1 MDFLI
6 TKSFWAALMM
16 GCCCPIIGRNL
27 VLGRS
32 ILLGLALPQ
41 VSLAGVAFV
50 FLGSAYG
57 WTWCAA
63 FTNDSTKALVGAAL
77 FTLPV
82 LLLLAGRR
90 RLAEATLA
98 FVFLAAVSSA
108 NLLLSSNAVG
118 EIYIQD
124 LFHGRLLLISDGS
137 LVALAVSLGSCAMG
151 SLACRRRIVLI
162 LSDIDFA
169 RAAGVQPGAWNLL
182 IAVLNGTAISV
193 AVATVGPLVT
203 FGFLILPVL
212 CAAVFAQ
219 SLHTHLTVAI
229 LFGAVMAILGST
241 VSYHYDLPLGDSVV
255 AGGCVALILSW
266 GAAGPNHLVTFIRK
280 ASPRRSRLLG

>member
-1 MDFLI
+1 MDFLS
-6 TKSFWAALMM
+6 TKAFWAALLM

-57 WTWCAA
+57 WAWCAA
-63 FTNDSTKALVGAAL
+63 LPDDSTRAFVGAAI

-82 LLLLAGRR
+82 LLLLTGRR
-90 RLAEATLA
+90 RLGEATLA

-137 LVALAVSLGSCAMG
+137 LAALALTLGSCTVV
-151 SLACRRRIVLI
+151 SLACRRRILLI

-169 RAAGVQPGAWNLL
+169 RAAGVQPGVWNLL
-182 IAVLNGTAISV
+182 IALLNGAVISV

-212 CAAVFAQ
+212 CAAVFAR
-219 SLHTHLTVAI
+219 SLHAHLAVSL
-229 LFGAVMAILGST
+229 LFGAAMAVLGSA

-255 AGGCVALILSW
+255 AGGCVVLMLSW
-266 GAAGPNHLVTFIRK
+266 AAAEAYGFLAKSSMRQMI
-280 ASPRRSRLLG
+280 

>member
-1 MDFLI
+1 MDFLV
-6 TKSFWAALMM
+6 TKAFWAALLM

-50 FLGSAYG
+50 FFGSAYG
-57 WTWCAA
+57 WAWCAA
-63 FTNDSTKALVGAAL
+63 LSDDSMRAFLGAAI

-82 LLLLAGRR
+82 LLALAGRG

-98 FVFLAAVSSA
+98 FVFLAAVSTA

-118 EIYIQD
+118 EIYI
-124 LFHGRLLLISDGS
+124 
-137 LVALAVSLGSCAMG
+137 
-151 SLACRRRIVLI
+151 LI

-169 RAAGVQPGAWNLL
+169 RAAGVRPVNWNLL
-182 IAVLNGTAISV
+182 IALLNGIVISV

-212 CAAVFAQ
+212 CAAVFTR
-219 SLHTHLTVAI
+219 SLHTHLAVSMG
-229 LFGAVMAILGST
+229 FGATMAVIGSAA
-241 VSYHYDLPLGDSVV
+241 SYHYDLPLGDSVV
-255 AGGCVALILSW
+255 AGGCVALMLSW
-266 GAAGPNHLVTFIRK
+266 LL
-280 ASPRRSRLLG
+280 ASTGWVRTTR

>member
-1 MDFLI
+1 MDFLS
-6 TKSFWAALMM
+6 TKAFWAALLM

-57 WTWCAA
+57 WAWCAA
-63 FTNDSTKALVGAAL
+63 LTDDPAKAFLGAAL

-82 LLLLAGRR
+82 LLWLAGRK

-137 LVALAVSLGSCAMG
+137 LAALAIALGTCALVSLAF
-151 SLACRRRIVLI
+151 RRRLLLI

-169 RAAGVQPGAWNLL
+169 RAAGLRPGIWNLL
-182 IAVLNGTAISV
+182 IALLNGAVISV

-212 CAAVFAQ
+212 CAAVFSR
-219 SLHTHLTVAI
+219 SLHTHLAVSM
-229 LFGAVMAILGST
+229 LFGAAMAAIGSAA
-241 VSYHYDLPLGDSVV
+241 SYHYDLPLGDSVV
-255 AGGCVALILSW
+255 AGGCVALMMSW
-266 GAAGPNHLVTFIRK
+266 AVAK
-280 ASPRRSRLLG
+280 ACFFKRPIKT

>member
-1 MDFLI
+1 MDFLV
-6 TKSFWAALMM
+6 TKAFWAALLM

-57 WTWCAA
+57 WAWCASLA
-63 FTNDSTKALVGAAL
+63 DDSTRAFLGAAL

-82 LLLLAGRR
+82 LFLLAGRR

-137 LVALAVSLGSCAMG
+137 LYALSIALGICAIV
-151 SLACRRRIVLI
+151 SLACRRRILLI

-169 RAAGVQPGAWNLL
+169 RTAGIKPNVWNLL
-182 IAVLNGTAISV
+182 IALLNGAVISV

-212 CAAVFAQ
+212 CAAVFAK
-219 SLHTHLTVAI
+219 SLHTHLAVSV
-229 LFGAVMAILGST
+229 LFGAAMAAVGSA

-255 AGGCVALILSW
+255 AGGCVALMLSW
-266 GAAGPNHLVTFIRK
+266 AVAGTC
-280 ASPRRSRLLG
+280 SLGRQNKT

>member
-1 MDFLI
+1 MEFLS
-6 TKSFWAALMM
+6 TKAFWAALLM

-57 WTWCAA
+57 WAWCVALGDDAMRA
-63 FTNDSTKALVGAAL
+63 FVGAAL

-82 LLLLAGRR
+82 LLWLAGRK

-137 LVALAVSLGSCAMG
+137 LAALAIALGTCAVVSLAF
-151 SLACRRRIVLI
+151 RRRLLLI
-162 LSDIDFA
+162 LSDIEFV
-169 RAAGVQPGAWNLL
+169 RAAGVRPGIWNLL
-182 IAVLNGTAISV
+182 IALLNGAVISV

-212 CAAVFAQ
+212 CAAVFSR
-219 SLHTHLTVAI
+219 SLHTHLALSM
-229 LFGAVMAILGST
+229 LFGAAMATIGSAA
-241 VSYHYDLPLGDSVV
+241 SYRYDLPLGDSVI
-255 AGGCVALILSW
+255 ASGCVALMLSW
-266 GAAGPNHLVTFIRK
+266 GAAINE
-280 ASPRRSRLLG
+280 

>member
-1 MDFLI
+1 MDFLG
-6 TKSFWAALMM
+6 TKAFWAALLM

-50 FLGSAYG
+50 FLGAAYG
-57 WTWCAA
+57 WAWCAA
-63 FTNDSTKALVGAAL
+63 LADDSVRAFLGAAI

-90 RLAEATLA
+90 QLAEATLA
-98 FVFLAAVSSA
+98 FVYLAAVASA

-124 LFHGRLLLISDGS
+124 LFHGRLLLISTGNIVI
-137 LVALAVSLGSCAMG
+137 LGIALGSCAIV
-151 SLACRRRIVLI
+151 SLACRRRVLLI

-169 RAAGVQPGAWNLL
+169 RTSGVSPGIWNLL
-182 IAVLNGTAISV
+182 IALLNGAVISV

-212 CAAVFAQ
+212 CAAVFTR
-219 SLHTHLTVAI
+219 SLHTHLAVSI
-229 LFGAVMAILGST
+229 GFGAVMAAIGSAA
-241 VSYHYDLPLGDSVV
+241 SYHYDFPLGDSVV
-255 AGGCVALILSW
+255 AGGCVLLMLSW
-266 GAAGPNHLVTFIRK
+266 LVAGSVFLKQTPH
-280 ASPRRSRLLG
+280 S

>member
-1 MDFLI
+1 MDFLV
-6 TKSFWAALMM
+6 TKAFWAALLM

-50 FLGSAYG
+50 FFGSAYG
-57 WTWCAA
+57 WAWCAA
-63 FTNDSTKALVGAAL
+63 LSDDSMRAFLGAAI

-82 LLLLAGRR
+82 LLALAGRG

-98 FVFLAAVSSA
+98 FVFLAAVSTA

-137 LVALAVSLGSCAMG
+137 LAALVVTLGSCSVV
-151 SLACRRRIVLI
+151 SLACRRRVLLI

-169 RAAGVQPGAWNLL
+169 RAAGVRPVNWNLL
-182 IAVLNGTAISV
+182 IALLNGIVISV

-212 CAAVFAQ
+212 CAAVFTR
-219 SLHTHLTVAI
+219 SLHTHLAVSMG
-229 LFGAVMAILGST
+229 FGATMAVIGSAA
-241 VSYHYDLPLGDSVV
+241 SYHYDLPLGDSVV
-255 AGGCVALILSW
+255 AGGCVALMLSW
-266 GAAGPNHLVTFIRK
+266 LL
-280 ASPRRSRLLG
+280 ASTGWVRTTR